1 MGVKQRSVYI
11 PDDLWHHLRVVALDR
26 GVSASTVLDEAVA
39 EWCYRNPLPVAV
51 ASPLREGNALRVD
64 DEFVPLGTPR
74 AAEVLSATN
83 AVAEGSGPA
92 QRGVKLTTDQI
103 LRRVNRGTK
112 P

>member
-26 GVSASTVLDEAVA
+26 GVSASTVLDEALA

-51 ASPLREGNALRVD
+51 VSPLRATHVWQATAED
-64 DEFVPLGTPR
+64 TKDIR
-74 AAEVLSATN
+74 AELPVATN
-83 AVAEGSGPA
+83 AIAEGSGPA
-92 QRGVKLTTDQI
+92 QRGVKLTADQI